1 MLTNTEK
8 ARLEKARQLVIQAKA
23 IIDELMTT
31 KERDDEEQDHFVL
44 SNVDDECYSVIV
56 SIDNVISES

>member
-1 MLTNTEK
+1 MLTDTEK

-23 IIDELMTT
+23 IVSEIMTT
-31 KERDDEEQDHFVL
+31 KELDDEEQDHCAL
-44 SNVDDECYSVIV
+44 SNIDDECYGVIV